1 MNNPV
6 SPDAVARPRFI
17 DTDRLTLPLEL
28 LDYAAKV
35 LPALMVRLDDE
46 DNADFRNALIILN
59 MARNELHRLQGQ
71 AQTEGQP

>member
-1 MNNPV
+1 MNPV

-46 DNADFRNALIILN
+46 DNADLRNALILLN

-71 AQTEGQP
+71 AKAEGQL